1 MRKML
6 NSVVTKLGRSEKGF
20 TLVEMLV
27 VIGIIVALAAV
38 IVPTVIKFS
47 GSGET
52 GAKAAELDSFQAA
65 VDIMLA
71 DKKLTTVA
79 AGATAATVTSST
91 DFDASAA
98 TLNIT
103 EYLRDLPTEFCY
115 TWTTGGCSHSGNLS
129 VMSHQL

>member
-1 MRKML
+1 MRGFTRKIGQR
-6 NSVVTKLGRSEKGF
+6 LGKNQAGF

-27 VIGIIVALAAV
+27 VIGIIVALARLSSPRSLNSPEAV
-38 IVPTVIKFS
+38 KRAPRLLSWTPYQV
-47 GSGET
+47 
-52 GAKAAELDSFQAA
+52 A

-115 TWTTGGCSHSGNLS
+115 TWTTGGVVTQATCP
-129 VMSHQL
+129 